1 MPEYLTPDVYVE
13 EVPAGPRPIEAVGT
27 STAAFVGPAPRA
39 DVSPND
45 PVAYTNWMQFTRD
58 FTLPDTASTP
68 LSNAVYGF
76 FQNGGSRCFVVNVPE
91 GQPVEDGLAALESVD
106 EVAIVAAPGLMDAA
120 SYEAV
125 LGHCEKLKDRVA
137 ILDGPQTAQR
147 IDDLTNVITPAAT
160 RRRGGGG
167 GGGGGGE
174 NEDAPDGPAG
184 PRPRPSDYGTVH
196 FPHIPGP
203 APPFCPLV

>member
-58 FTLPDTASTP
+58 FTRPDTASTP

-91 GQPVEDGLAALESVD
+91 GQPVEDGLAALEAVD

-137 ILDGPQTAQR
+137 ILDGPQTGP
-147 IDDLTNVITPAAT
+147 DDAVFQTFRRNRGHTDRWLRPGVVPPAPIPSPAEVDTLAT
-160 RRRGGGG
+160 WFRRW
-167 GGGGGGE
+167 E
-174 NEDAPDGPAG
+174 SFPPAREKG
-184 PRPRPSDYGTVH
+184 PR
-196 FPHIPGP
+196 
-203 APPFCPLV
+203 